1 MGKFCVQC
9 GAELEENAA
18 FCTQCGA
25 PAGMPEKD
33 SGKAPDKEVAD
44 KEKSGSGKRIA
55 IISVIAVVLVFM
67 LAVLGSAV
75 YLLSDKYQCKRNM
88 RLADKNYEAEAY
100 EEALS
105 YYEAALDLDD
115 TLVEAY
121 LKSADIYSK
130 EDSYEKALK
139 ILKQGIKRNEDEES
153 RELLNEEYEK
163 VCLEGAEY
171 LSDSGEFEQAI
182 DLLKEGQKQ
191 LGDDYRTL
199 TDKMAEVYIEEADD
213 LLGNADYEQAV
224 AVLKE
229 GQGVVGDANAAAL
242 SDKEKE
248 IQEKYLFPSADKTVA
263 ALFELYVRNNAVP
276 MQELLGFISEED
288 VYQEFFGESTVL
300 EIADKLSEVLVDA
313 GIVLSDEEI
322 DEIADAFKKVFDKVE
337 CTAEIMYER
346 DDEAIVVLEIYGLSV
361 DEMNQAMEDAT
372 DMTID
377 SLTDEDQLAIIA
389 GETDALNVYMRQ
401 YIRYFLDNFYKI
413 EIKTEP
419 TQVFVFCD
427 KLLVDVNGTE
437 RFVFLPSDMVEFALD
452 VDNAIFQ

>member
-9 GAELEENAA
+9 GAELEENVA

-33 SGKAPDKEVAD
+33 SRKAKDKEAAG
-44 KEKSGSGKRIA
+44 KEKSGGGKRIA
-55 IISVIAVVLVFM
+55 IISVIAVVLVFI
-67 LAVLGSAV
+67 LAVLGSAI
-75 YLLSDKYQCKRNM
+75 YLLSDSYQCKRNM

-139 ILKQGIKRNEDEES
+139 ILKQGIKKNEDEES
-153 RELLNEEYEK
+153 RGLLNEEYEK

-171 LSDSGEFEQAI
+171 LSDSGEYEQAI

-263 ALFELYVRNNAVP
+263 ALFELYVKNNAVP
-276 MQELLGFISEED
+276 MQELLGFTSEED
-288 VYQEFFGESTVL
+288 VYQEFFEEGTDL
-300 EIADKLSEVLVDA
+300 EMTNQISAELFAAGAD
-313 GIVLSDEEI
+313 LSDEEI
-322 DEIADAFKKVFDKVE
+322 DEIVDSLLKILNKVE
-337 CTAEIMYER
+337 YTAEMMYER
-346 DDEAIVVLEIYGLSV
+346 DDEAIVVLEVYGFSF
-361 DEMNQAMEDAT
+361 DEMSQAMEAAT
-372 DMTID
+372 DRLVD
-377 SLTDEDQLAIIA
+377 SITDEDQLAIIA
-389 GETDALNVYMRQ
+389 GETEVLNTYMRQ
-401 YIRYFLDNFYKI
+401 YISDFLDELSKI
-413 EIKTEP
+413 EINTESVE
-419 TQVFVFCD
+419 VFVFCE
-427 KLLVDVNGTE
+427 KTLVDVNGTE
-437 RFVFLPSDMVEFALD
+437 RIAFIPSDMQEF
-452 VDNAIFQ
+452 IFDIDDAVFQ